1 MMKTE
6 RLIAEA
12 IEKHRMVRFELLK
25 IIDRLEMYNLSKEKI
40 KAELFELYLKL
51 K

>member
-1 MMKTE
+1 MVDTKG
-6 RLIAEA
+6 LIAEA
-12 IEKHRMVRFELLK
+12 IEKHRIAKFELLK
-25 IIDRLEMYNLSKEKI
+25 LIDRLEMYNLSREKI

>member
-1 MMKTE
+1 MVDTKG
-6 RLIAEA
+6 LIAEA
-12 IEKHRMVRFELLK
+12 IEKHRTAKFELLK
-25 IIDRLEMYNLSKEKI
+25 LMDRLEMYNYSREKI

>member
-1 MMKTE
+1 MRRAEKPIQE
-6 RLIAEA
+6 ARDQHRDAKAYLLRL
-12 IEKHRMVRFELLK
+12 
-25 IIDRLEMYNLSKEKI
+25 IDRLEMYNLSRDKI

>member
-12 IEKHRMVRFELLK
+12 IEKHRIAKFELLK
-25 IIDRLEMYNLSKEKI
+25 LIDRLEMYNLSREKI
-40 KAELFELYLKL
+40 KAELFELYLNFK
-51 K
+51 